1 MITVRDQLQVLPVRP
16 VSRQVNTTLVLSH
29 NRKLFKAFQPI
40 RPRRI
45 KAFMKQVVGGV
56 ICGYQN
62 EELEHEIITLLA
74 SETNRCQYDPMK
86 STTFNQK
93 RISQSVQIVL
103 IKLKVLIQDRL
114 RVYIEAIVN
123 RLFNPEVALSM

>member
-1 MITVRDQLQVLPVRP
+1 MSL
-16 VSRQVNTTLVLSH
+16 QVNTSLALSQE
-29 NRKLFKAFQPI
+29 RKLFKAAQPT

-56 ICGYQN
+56 FCGYQN

-74 SETNRCQYDPMK
+74 AETKLCQSDPMK
-86 STTFNQK
+86 SAAFNRK
-93 RISQSVQIVL
+93 RIRQSAQRVL
-103 IKLKVLIQDRL
+103 SKLKKLIQDRL

-123 RLFNPEVALSM
+123 RLFNPKVALSVYPTFRALNSDIYD